1 MDGADQ
7 LVVDAAEVAL
17 DRMILTS
24 LPVKEAA
31 EQGLGEVLA
40 RGDRDFPEAVRA
52 RLVELVTARI
62 QELLYAKRSFK
73 AVTAGKPK

>member
-24 LPVKEAA
+24 LPVEEAA

-40 RGDRDFPEAVRA
+40 RGDRDFSEVVRA

-62 QELLYAKRSFK
+62 QKLLYAKRSFN